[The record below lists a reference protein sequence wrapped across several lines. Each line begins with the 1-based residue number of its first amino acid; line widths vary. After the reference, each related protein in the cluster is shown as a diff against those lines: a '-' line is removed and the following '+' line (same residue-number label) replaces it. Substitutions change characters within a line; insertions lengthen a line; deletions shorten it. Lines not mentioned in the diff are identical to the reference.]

1 MSKSKIESMMNDSD
15 KWSLKDFDEHGVVN
29 QHAHHAQESE
39 QSKEAEN
46 IVEIDEDSAPPA
58 AVAKQQEHRK
68 KKVISKKNATIIII
82 GVILVA
88 TVVSVVFINRQSA
101 HAPRAVP
108 IQPESKEVTSQFTQP
123 QSQVAQVPQVPQT
136 QQTPSPLSGPAQ
148 GTGEVPAM
156 PPSVLPDA
164 TQQPV
169 SELPAPMMM
178 GATLLPA
185 APAAAAAPS
194 DTNSAAPA
202 ATSSDT
208 RDSFREEVMKK
219 LAALEEENR
228 HLKQE
233 LQRTQQRPAAPA
245 RMTYGS
251 DVYRIYEDGIVID
264 SSGDKVP
271 VAIGEATKR
280 YGVLKKTNPANKSF
294 VTDRGEFHA
303 PRSARAD

>member
-29 QHAHHAQESE
+29 QHAHHAQESD
-39 QSKEAEN
+39 QSREVEN

-68 KKVISKKNATIIII
+68 KNLLSKKNVAVIII

-88 TVVSVVFINRQSA
+88 TVVSVVFVNRKSA

-108 IQPESKEVTSQFTQP
+108 ITTEPKEVTSQFTQP
-123 QSQVAQVPQVPQT
+123 QS
-136 QQTPSPLSGPAQ
+136 TPSPLSGPAQ

-156 PPSVLPDA
+156 PPSVPPDA
-164 TQQPV
+164 AQQPV

-208 RDSFREEVMKK
+208 HDSFREEVMKK

>member
-1 MSKSKIESMMNDSD
+1 MDTCVWRDEMSKSNIESMMNDSD
-15 KWSLKDFDEHGVVN
+15 KWSLKDFDERGVVN
-29 QHAHHAQESE
+29 QHAHHVQESD
-39 QSKEAEN
+39 QPREAEN
-46 IVEIDEDSAPPA
+46 IIEIDEDSAPPS
-58 AVAKQQEHRK
+58 AVAKQQEDK
-68 KKVISKKNATIIII
+68 KKYSLSKKNAAIIII

-88 TVVSVVFINRQSA
+88 TVVSVVFVNRQSA

-108 IQPESKEVTSQFTQP
+108 IQPETKEVTSQFVQP
-123 QSQVAQVPQVPQT
+123 QPQAAQVPQ
-136 QQTPSPLSGPAQ
+136 TPSLPSPGPAQ
-148 GTGEVPAM
+148 GTGEVTVP
-156 PPSVLPDA
+156 PDA
-164 TQQPV
+164 AQQPV
-169 SELPAPMMM
+169 SPASAPVMM
-178 GATLLPA
+178 GATPLPTSP
-185 APAAAAAPS
+185 APAAAPS
-194 DTNSAAPA
+194 DTSSAAPA
-202 ATSSDT
+202 ANSSET
-208 RDSFREEVMKK
+208 IDSFREEVMKK

-228 HLKQE
+228 RLKQE

-264 SSGDKVP
+264 SSGEKVP